1 MATDSDINREYED
14 ISKVWGNPQARNG
27 LFGNILKSI
36 SVQSCEGN
44 DGRLGIFMACGRD
57 CGCEWGR
64 KNHNFAALLFRICK
78 EGGRAAL

>member
-36 SVQSCEGN
+36 SVQSVRGMTAGLE
-44 DGRLGIFMACGRD
+44 FS
-57 CGCEWGR
+57 
-64 KNHNFAALLFRICK
+64 
-78 EGGRAAL
+78 